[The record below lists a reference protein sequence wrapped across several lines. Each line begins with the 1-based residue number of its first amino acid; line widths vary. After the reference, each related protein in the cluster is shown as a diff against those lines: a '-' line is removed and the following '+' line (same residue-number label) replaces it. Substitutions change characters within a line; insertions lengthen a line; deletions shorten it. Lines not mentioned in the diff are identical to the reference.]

1 MLIDFNEV
9 YAFLKQH
16 GKVPRGVLHV
26 GAHECEEKETYNKH
40 GIQDKNIIWVDGN
53 EDLVKKIKERGI
65 PNAYHALVDEIERDV
80 TFYITNNGQSSSI
93 LEMGT
98 HATMYPTIQVVEKRP
113 ARTTTL
119 KALQAKESID
129 FSNLNFWNFDIQGVE
144 LQALKGA
151 GDLLR
156 FADALYL
163 EVNTDD
169 VYKNCS
175 KLPEVD
181 SFLEQN
187 GFSRAAISI
196 YRNDRPEPDGWGD
209 ALYIRMKKTEGVLFD
224 IGANRGLY
232 TDKNR
237 YKYEKCIL
245 VDANPELTSG
255 LREKYKYDK
264 GIEVIEAIVS
274 NKESETFY
282 IANSDQISTADPEW
296 ISQSR
301 FSKSARWSPLKGIP
315 TISVDKLISLYGVPA
330 FLKIDVEGY
339 EYNVLLSLTQKV
351 PALAFEWAEEK
362 KSEILLTMEHLHKLG
377 FTKFHIQMEDEY
389 SYQVEDSEWYD
400 YSIAYKLLQSICDKD
415 RKQRWGMI
423 WAL

>member
-1 MLIDFNEV
+1 MLIDFKEV
-9 YAFLKQH
+9 YMFLKQN
-16 GKVPRGVLHV
+16 GKEPRGVLHV
-26 GAHECEEKETYNKH
+26 GAHECEERDTYNAH
-40 GIQDKNIIWVDGN
+40 GIQDSNIVWIDGN
-53 EDLVKKIKERGI
+53 EELVKKIKERGI

-80 TFYITNNGQSSSI
+80 TFHITNNGQSSSI

-98 HATMYPTIQVVEKRP
+98 HATMYPHIQVVEKKA

-119 KALQAKESID
+119 RALQAKESIN

-151 GDLLR
+151 GHLLKY
-156 FADALYL
+156 ADALYL

-169 VYKNCS
+169 VYRGCA
-175 KLPEVD
+175 KLSEVD
-181 SFLEQN
+181 SFLEEN
-187 GFSRAAISI
+187 GFSRVAISI
-196 YRNDRPEPDGWGD
+196 YKNERPQGDGWGD
-209 ALYIRMKKTEGVLFD
+209 ALYMRMRKTGTLFD
-224 IGANRGLY
+224 IGANHGIY
-232 TDKNR
+232 TDVNR

-245 VDANPELTSG
+245 VDANPQLTRE
-255 LREKYKYDK
+255 LREKYKEDK
-264 GIEVIEAIVS
+264 GVHVVEAIVS
-274 NKESETFY
+274 NKDSETFY

-301 FSKSARWSPLKGIP
+301 FSKNYRWSPVQGIP
-315 TISVDKLISLYGVPA
+315 TLSLDKLISLYGVPT
-330 FLKIDVEGY
+330 FLKVDVEGY

-400 YSIAYKLLQSICDKD
+400 YSIAYKLLESICDKE